1 MKNRLVIFN
10 FIIVSAFALTACGI
24 CNKVKFYGRPK
35 DEIKSITLFSTMIGK
50 IQQPVLPLINAA
62 MLNENTN
69 SIADKIMDLQKKNID
84 SYRDVVA
91 FSLMRNFNCEVKYG
105 NSLQSAVEF
114 NELKDSFNF
123 IKALRTENA
132 NYPYITVASN
142 DLNPFIFTGGYVLQY
157 FTVRQNYKPVISI
170 LCNKL
175 NTDALAVSYSYLS
188 LEVGNSLVNAAIIG
202 SVFGHLRLNTYIF
215 LFDKKGDLIS
225 KGHSWSKITY
235 TAGSQINDY
244 KRQFD
249 NLSLIIEPMMVKIA
263 GNFQIK

>member
-1 MKNRLVIFN
+1 MKNKLVIFN
-10 FIIVSAFALTACGI
+10 FIIVCAFALASCGI
-24 CNKVKFYGRPK
+24 YNKVKFYGRPK

-62 MLNENTN
+62 MLNEETN

-91 FSLMRNFNCEVKYG
+91 FSLMRNFKCEVKYG
-105 NSLQSAVEF
+105 NSLQSTAEF
-114 NELKDSFNF
+114 NELKDNYNY

-132 NYPYITVASN
+132 NYPNITIASN
-142 DLNPFIFTGGYVLQY
+142 DLNPFIFTEGYVLQY
-157 FTVRQNYKPVISI
+157 FIEPKNYKPVISI

-175 NTDALAVSYSYLS
+175 NTDVLAVSYSYLS
-188 LEVGNSLVNAAIIG
+188 YKVSNSLVNAAIMG
-202 SVFGHLRLNTYIF
+202 SVFGILRLDTYIF

-225 KGHSWSKITY
+225 KGHSWSMITN
-235 TAGSQINDY
+235 TTGSQINDY

-249 NLSLIIEPMMVKIA
+249 NLSLIIEPMMVKLA
-263 GNFQIK
+263 RKFQTK